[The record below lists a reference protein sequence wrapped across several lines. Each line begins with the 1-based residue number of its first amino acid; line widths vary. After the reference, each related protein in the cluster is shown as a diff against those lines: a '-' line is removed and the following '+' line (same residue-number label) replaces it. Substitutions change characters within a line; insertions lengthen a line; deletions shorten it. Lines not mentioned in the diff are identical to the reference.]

1 MATFRKR
8 RSRKYR
14 NKNTRRKS
22 LNTRKYHIK
31 RRGKKTLRGGIFGL
45 LFSSS
50 KAPDKV
56 SKTWW
61 KDEGK
66 DDGVI
71 IDAAEY
77 GVKTVSEANLEAQR
91 LTMANEKKLQ
101 EEKLKRKQEEA
112 ERVAKEQRESEIQL
126 IMNRRN
132 KIREEATNI
141 YEERVKLLQA
151 NLEADKKK
159 WARNPSKYEWM
170 NDPDTGFK

>member
-31 RRGKKTLRGGIFGL
+31 RRGKKTLRGGIFGS

-61 KDEGK
+61 K

-77 GVKTVSEANLEAQR
+77 GVKTVSEAHR
-91 LTMANEKKLQ
+91 LTIANEKKLQ
-101 EEKLKRKQEEA
+101 EENLKRKQEEA
-112 ERVAKEQRESEIQL
+112 ERVAKEQREDEIQT

-132 KIREEATNI
+132 KTREEATNI

-159 WARNPSKYEWM
+159 WARNPSEYEWM
-170 NDPDTGFK
+170 NTPDAGFK